1 MRLLTF
7 NEAGQSRVGMLVRAD
22 QVVDVAAA
30 QQAFTGQPLAW
41 HTMREL
47 IAAGPGAWAA
57 LTTDLGRADLTA
69 FSRPLA
75 SLKLEAPVQPSKICA
90 IGLNYMDHVL
100 EGGRKPPERPVLFAK
115 LPSSVIGPGDAIC
128 WEPAL
133 SDKIDFE
140 AELAVVIGRP
150 ARRVRAADA
159 YDFVFGYTCANDVTA
174 RDLQESDGQW
184 VRAKSFD
191 SFCPLGPWI
200 VTRDEIPEP
209 HDLPI
214 RCEVNGESVQNS
226 RTDQLI
232 FGIPA
237 LIEFLSRAFTLLP
250 GDVILTG
257 TPPGVGHYRK
267 PPRYLRDGDRVTVAI
282 AGIGALTND
291 CRTTLSTVSGQELR
305 FQVHGLCPADL
316 R

>member
-1 MRLLTF
+1 MRILTF
-7 NEAGQSRVGMLVRAD
+7 VHDGQPRLGALVGGDR
-22 QVVDVAAA
+22 VVDLAAA
-30 QQAFTGQPLAW
+30 QEAFPGQPPAI
-41 HTMREL
+41 TTVQQL
-47 IAAGPGAWAA
+47 IEAGPAVWARLA
-57 LTTDLGRADLTA
+57 DDLARADLA
-69 FSRPLA
+69 PFSRPLA
-75 SLKLEAPVQPSKICA
+75 EVKRAAPVQPSKICA

-115 LPSSVIGPGDAIC
+115 MPTSVIGPGDAIR

-150 ARRVRAADA
+150 ARRVKASDA
-159 YDFVFGYTCANDVTA
+159 YEYVFGYTCANDVTA
-174 RDLQESDGQW
+174 RDLQDMDGQW

-191 SFCPLGPWI
+191 TFCPLGPWI
-200 VTRDEIPEP
+200 VTSDEIPEP

-214 RCEVNGESVQNS
+214 RCEVNGETVQDS

-232 FGIPA
+232 FRIPA

-250 GDVILTG
+250 GDIILTG

-267 PPRYLRDGDRVTVAI
+267 PPRYLRDGDVVTVTI
-282 AGIGALTND
+282 EGIGALTNV
-291 CRTTLSTVSGQELR
+291 CRVDML
-305 FQVHGLCPADL
+305 
-316 R
+316 

>member
-7 NEAGQSRVGMLVRAD
+7 IQDGEARLGALVDVD
-22 QVVDVAAA
+22 QVIDLSAAE
-30 QQAFTGQPLAW
+30 QAINGRSAPADM
-41 HTMREL
+41 MRGL
-47 IAAGPGAWAA
+47 IAAGPDAWERLANA
-57 LTTDLGRADLTA
+57 LARGLLST
-69 FSRPLA
+69 FCHPLA
-75 SLKLEAPVQPSKICA
+75 SVKLVAPVQPSKVCA
-90 IGLNYMDHVL
+90 IGLNYLDHVL

-115 LPSSVIGPGDAIC
+115 LPTSVIGPGDEIR

-150 ARRVRAADA
+150 ARRVSAADA
-159 YDFVFGYTCANDVTA
+159 MDYVFGYTCANDVTA
-174 RDLQESDGQW
+174 RDLQETDGQW

-191 SFCPLGPWI
+191 TFCPLGPWI

-214 RCEVNGESVQNS
+214 RCEVNGEIVQNS

-232 FGIPA
+232 FRIPA

-267 PPRYLRDGDRVTVAI
+267 PPRYLRDGDVVTVTI
-282 AGIGALTND
+282 DGIGALTNV
-291 CRTTLSTVSGQELR
+291 CRTE
-305 FQVHGLCPADL
+305 AI
-316 R
+316 

>member
-1 MRLLTF
+1 MRLLMYF
-7 NEAGQSRVGMLVRAD
+7 DDSRPRLGTLVGGG
-22 QVVDVAAA
+22 QVVDVAAV
-30 QQAFTGQPLAW
+30 QQAVRGQRPGWSTL
-41 HTMREL
+41 REL
-47 IAAGPGAWAA
+47 IEAGPDAWARLAEDLAQADVAA
-57 LTTDLGRADLTA
+57 LG
-69 FSRPLA
+69 RPLA
-75 SLKLEAPVQPSKICA
+75 SVKLEAPVQPSKICA

-115 LPSSVIGPGDAIC
+115 LPTSVIGPGDEIR

-140 AELAVVIGRP
+140 AELAVVIGRT
-150 ARRVRAADA
+150 ARRVKAADA
-159 YDFVFGYTCANDVTA
+159 YDYVFGYTCADDVTA

-191 SFCPLGPWI
+191 TFCPLGPWI
-200 VTRDEIPEP
+200 VTRDEIAEP

-214 RCEVNGESVQNS
+214 RCEVNGETVQNS

-232 FGIPA
+232 FRVPE

-267 PPRYLRDGDRVTVAI
+267 PPRYLKDGDVVTVTI
-282 AGIGALTND
+282 EGIGALTNV
-291 CRTTLSTVSGQELR
+291 CRVD
-305 FQVHGLCPADL
+305 VP
-316 R
+316 